1 MSVSGTT
8 SFSQTQYQVIQA
20 AFNILN
26 VYGIGRTFSAEDYTL
41 AVQMLNMMIKAWGT
55 KGLHLW
61 CKEEGVLYLQQYTS
75 RYGFGNSS
83 SIGLTP
89 AYTTLSSGAYTAQTT
104 VSAALGANT
113 LIVSSTANFVT
124 GQYIGVVQ
132 SDMSLFWTTISSVTN
147 STTVVLA
154 ASIPV
159 AVNTAANVYVFT
171 ALLNKPYRII
181 SARLRYGF
189 DSGATSTVNDIIM
202 NPLSHAEY
210 EALPTKSTNGSTP
223 NQYYYD
229 PQTDYGVMN
238 IWVRPIDCSYRIHF
252 TYERIIDDIT
262 NATDNFDFPQEWYE
276 PITWQLAL
284 RLAFPFA
291 KLKQYAQ
298 LKEMATMMLDNLLEF
313 DTEQTGISFQPDRDG
328 GGIY

>member
-61 CKEEGVLYLQQYTS
+61 CKEEGVLYLQQYQS
-75 RYGFGNSS
+75 RYGFANSS
-83 SIGLTP
+83 SIGLSP
-89 AYTTLSSGAYTAQTT
+89 AYAALASSTITTQTT
-104 VSAALGANT
+104 VASSVGSAALT
-113 LIVSSTANFVT
+113 VISTVNMTV
-124 GQYIGVVQ
+124 GQNIGVVQ
-132 SDMSLFWTTISSVTN
+132 SDGSLFWSTIATIPN
-147 STTVVLA
+147 STVVTMNA
-154 ASIPV
+154 GVTEIINS
-159 AVNTAANVYVFT
+159 AANVYVFT
-171 ALLNKPYRII
+171 SFLNKPYRII

-189 DSGATSTVNDIIM
+189 DAGATSTVNDIIM

-210 EALPTKSTNGSTP
+210 EALPTKSVNGSTP